1 MSETAYQTVHRI
13 RTPDGRTI
21 RAFDGGA
28 PNGAPFIFH
37 HGTPLCGR
45 LQAQVVDD
53 AAAQLRV
60 ITYDRPGYGES
71 SRLPGLRVGSSAV
84 DTQAVADHFQLGRGH
99 RRSVRRRPARAGRA
113 ALLPDRVVAA
123 AVVAGDAPFD
133 AEGLDWFDGMG
144 DLNTEERD
152 VMQQGEEA
160 YHAYLRAQAAEL
172 AGSTPDELREAIA
185 SLLSPV
191 DSAALTGDVIE
202 HMHATMTEAL
212 AAGIEGGRTSRRPST
227 SRGGS
232 TWPRSTCPCG
242 SGTAS
247 TTGSSRWP
255 TGGGSPSTSPAR
267 SSTCGRTMATSA

>member
-1 MSETAYQTVHRI
+1 MNEPACQTVHRI
-13 RTPDGRTI
+13 GTPDGRTI

-28 PNGAPFIFH
+28 PDGAPFVFH

-45 LQAQVVDD
+45 LQAHVVDD
-53 AAAQLRV
+53 AAAHGLRV

-84 DTQAVADHFQLGRGH
+84 DTQTVADHFQLGRF
-99 RRSVRRRPARAGRA
+99 ATAGVSGGGPHALAAA
-113 ALLPDRVVAA
+113 ALLRPR
-123 AVVAGDAPFD
+123 GRGGGGRRRWPFD

-144 DLNTEERD
+144 DLNTEER
-152 VMQQGEEA
+152 ESCS
-160 YHAYLRAQAAEL
+160 RARRRTTPTCRSRPRSSREHSGRAAGGHGQPAL
-172 AGSTPDELREAIA
+172 AGRQR
-185 SLLSPV
+185 
-191 DSAALTGDVIE
+191 LTGDVIE

-212 AAGIEGGRTSRRPST
+212 AAGIEGGPTSRRPST

-232 TWPRSTCPCG
+232 TWRRSTCPCG

-267 SSTCGRTMATSA
+267 SSTCGRTTATSA

>member
-1 MSETAYQTVHRI
+1 M
-13 RTPDGRTI
+13 
-21 RAFDGGA
+21 
-28 PNGAPFIFH
+28 
-37 HGTPLCGR
+37 
-45 LQAQVVDD
+45 
-53 AAAQLRV
+53 
-60 ITYDRPGYGES
+60 
-71 SRLPGLRVGSSAV
+71 
-84 DTQAVADHFQLGRGH
+84 DTQTVADHFELGRF
-99 RRSVRRRPARAGRA
+99 ATAGVSGGGPHVLAAA

-133 AEGLDWFDGMG
+133 AEDLDWFDGMG

-172 AGSTPDELREAIA
+172 AGSTPDELREAMA

-191 DSAALTGDVIE
+191 DSAALTSDVIE

-212 AAGIEGGRTSRRPST
+212 AAGIEGGPTSRRRST

-232 TWPRSTCPCG
+232 TWRRSTCPSG

-247 TTGSSRWP
+247 TTASSRWP
-255 TGGGSPSTSPAR
+255 TGGGSHSTYPAR
-267 SSTCGRTMATSA
+267 SSTCGPTMATSA